1 MITKEQMLQT
11 LEETDRDLANWP
23 DPMGWLAE
31 KRKVLRAIRSLIES
45 SGDKASVPAPSPAPA
60 IKKDLTVGPSP
71 ELKQIVD
78 YLTTPRPPDPL
89 PKEVEEA
96 MGRMAV
102 AIHEAGLY
110 RHLLVKR
117 AIASTY
123 TTALVEKDFDDDQSA
138 LAVIKSALRP
148 KVVSR
153 EWVYLTTVDMWGFA
167 ELKDAENKLIE
178 RFRELGYEVSEGE
191 MR

>member
-78 YLTTPRPPDPL
+78 YLTTPRPPAPL

-96 MGRMAV
+96 MF
-102 AIHEAGLY
+102 ILHETVYQGY
-110 RHLLVKR
+110 GFSDR
-117 AIASTY
+117 
-123 TTALVEKDFDDDQSA
+123 VEKA
-138 LAVIKSALRP
+138 EAVIKAALRP

-153 EWVYLTTVDMWGFA
+153 EWFNELTVAIMYHHGTDETQGIIQPVAKGI
-167 ELKDAENKLIE
+167 L
-178 RFRELGYEVSEGE
+178 REKGIVVEEKP
-191 MR
+191 